1 MYTYFK
7 QLINLGTRSRGSITL
22 RMLMGSSDIYADGKA
37 QPMIGNG

>member
-1 MYTYFK
+1 M
-7 QLINLGTRSRGSITL
+7 IHLGTRSRGSITL